1 MKKTI
6 STLFTLLLVLVLAS
20 CSDSSKEIEGFKFT
34 GKGIFG
40 EIPLMFAENAQKI
53 KEGTIEDDFS
63 KYQKVMDE
71 HQSFEVE
78 CEVMKG
84 ETITK
89 GIIKFQKECNTYYI
103 NHTGGYARYESRLS
117 EDVRGAFDYGERIHI
132 CGLDKDGVLVTN
144 YGPHNTYT
152 IKCSISS
159 YMLKST
165 KFGERNYKS
174 RIRKLY
180 DWDRNVKIVVTN
192 DEGLTTLREK
202 STEARMNNLTDEEK
216 TIGKGDLAAFELKGS
231 VQSVVVK
238 TEYDKVRYNFDE
250 EGKLISING
259 VQTNEWYQNVERD
272 EQGRLSAYTEGEYD
286 MVSSFKLVY
295 GKNGFLEKRITN
307 DMGECVTTYT
317 YNEAGFLTSDHQV
330 GEYTEMGAD
339 KPEKVD
345 MKTTYK
351 YTGIDDHGNWT
362 RRETVPANDTEGP
375 IYEER
380 SIIYYD

>member
-40 EIPLMFAENAQKI
+40 EIPSMFAENAQMT
-53 KEGTIEDDFS
+53 KEGTIEDDYS
-63 KYQKVMDE
+63 KYQKLLDE
-71 HQSFEVE
+71 RESFEVE

-84 ETITK
+84 KTITK
-89 GIIKFQKECNTYYI
+89 GTINFKKDGNCYI
-103 NHTGGYARYESRLS
+103 NENGSSARYASTLS
-117 EDVRGAFDYGERIHI
+117 EDVKGAFDYGERIHI

-152 IKCSISS
+152 IEGSISS

-180 DWDRNVKIVVTN
+180 DWDRIVKIVVTN

-286 MVSSFKLVY
+286 MVLSNKLIY

-345 MKTTYK
+345 VKNTYK
-351 YTGIDDHGNWT
+351 YKGIDDHGNWT
-362 RRETVPANDTEGP
+362 RRETVPADDTEEP
-375 IYEER
+375 IRVVR

>member
-53 KEGTIEDDFS
+53 KEGTFEDDYS
-63 KYQKVMDE
+63 KYQKLLDE
-71 HQSFEVE
+71 RESFEVE

-84 ETITK
+84 KTITK
-89 GIIKFQKECNTYYI
+89 GTINFKKDGNCYI
-103 NHTGGYARYESRLS
+103 NENGSSARYASTLS
-117 EDVRGAFDYGERIHI
+117 EDVKGAFDNGEKIHV
-132 CGLDKDGVLVTN
+132 CGLDKDGVLITN
-144 YGPHNTYT
+144 YGPYNTYT
-152 IKCSISS
+152 LGGNFSGSG
-159 YMLKST
+159 LKSASH
-165 KFGERNYKS
+165 GERNYKRYIRRLYNMD
-174 RIRKLY
+174 RI
-180 DWDRNVKIVVTN
+180 VKIVVTN
-192 DEGLTTLREK
+192 DEGMTTICEK
-202 STEARMNNLTDEEK
+202 SAEARMKNLTEEEK
-216 TIGKGDLAAFELKGS
+216 TIGKGDLALFELKGN
-231 VQSVVVK
+231 VQSAVVI
-238 TEYDKVRYNFDE
+238 TAYDKVRYNFDE

-272 EQGRLSAYTEGEYD
+272 EQGRISAYTEGEYD
-286 MVSSFKLVY
+286 MVSSFKLAY

-317 YNEAGFLTSDHQV
+317 YNEAGFLTSDHLL

-345 MKTTYK
+345 VKTTYK

-362 RRETVPANDTEGP
+362 RRETVPADDTEGP
-375 IYEER
+375 VYEAR
-380 SIIYYD
+380 SIMYYD

>member
-40 EIPLMFAENAQKI
+40 EIPSMFAENAQMT
-53 KEGTIEDDFS
+53 KEGTIEDDYS
-63 KYQKVMDE
+63 KYQKLLDE
-71 HQSFEVE
+71 RESFEVE

-84 ETITK
+84 KTITK
-89 GIIKFQKECNTYYI
+89 GTINFKKDGNCYI
-103 NHTGGYARYESRLS
+103 NENGSSARYASTLS
-117 EDVRGAFDYGERIHI
+117 EDVKGAFDNGEKIHV
-132 CGLDKDGVLVTN
+132 CGLDKDGVLITN
-144 YGPHNTYT
+144 YGPYNTYT
-152 IKCSISS
+152 LGGNFSGSG
-159 YMLKST
+159 LKSASH
-165 KFGERNYKS
+165 GERNYKRYIRRLYNMD
-174 RIRKLY
+174 RI
-180 DWDRNVKIVVTN
+180 VKIVVTN
-192 DEGLTTLREK
+192 DEGMTTICEK
-202 STEARMNNLTDEEK
+202 SAEARMKNLTEEEK
-216 TIGKGDLAAFELKGS
+216 TIGKGDLALFELKGN
-231 VQSVVVK
+231 VQSAVVI
-238 TEYDKVRYNFDE
+238 TAYDKVRYNFDE

-286 MVSSFKLVY
+286 MVLSNKLIY

-345 MKTTYK
+345 VKNTYK
-351 YTGIDDHGNWT
+351 YKGIDDHGNWT
-362 RRETVPANDTEGP
+362 RRETVPADDTEEP
-375 IYEER
+375 IRVVR

>member
-40 EIPLMFAENAQKI
+40 EIPLMFAENAQMT
-53 KEGTIEDDFS
+53 KEGTIEDDYS
-63 KYQKVMDE
+63 KYQKLLDE
-71 HQSFEVE
+71 RESFEVE

-84 ETITK
+84 KTITK
-89 GIIKFQKECNTYYI
+89 GTINFKKDGNCYI
-103 NHTGGYARYESRLS
+103 NENGSSARYASTLS
-117 EDVRGAFDYGERIHI
+117 EDVKGAFDNGEKIHV
-132 CGLDKDGVLVTN
+132 CGLDKDGVLITN
-144 YGPHNTYT
+144 YGPYNIYT
-152 IKCSISS
+152 LGGNFSGSG
-159 YMLKST
+159 LKSASH
-165 KFGERNYKS
+165 GERNYKRYIRRLYNMD
-174 RIRKLY
+174 RI
-180 DWDRNVKIVVTN
+180 VKIVVTN
-192 DEGLTTLREK
+192 DEGMTTICEK
-202 STEARMNNLTDEEK
+202 SAEARMKNLTEEEK
-216 TIGKGDLAAFELKGS
+216 TIGKGDLALFELKGN
-231 VQSVVVK
+231 VQSAVVI
-238 TEYDKVRYNFDE
+238 TAYDKVRYNFDE

-272 EQGRLSAYTEGEYD
+272 EQGRISAYTEGEYD

-317 YNEAGFLTSDHQV
+317 YNEAGFLTSDHLL

-345 MKTTYK
+345 VKTTYK

-362 RRETVPANDTEGP
+362 RRETVPADDTEGP
-375 IYEER
+375 VYEAR
-380 SIIYYD
+380 SIMYYD

>member
-53 KEGTIEDDFS
+53 KEGTIEDDYS
-63 KYQKVMDE
+63 KYQKLLDE
-71 HQSFEVE
+71 RESFEVE

-84 ETITK
+84 KTITK
-89 GIIKFQKECNTYYI
+89 GTINFKKDGNSYI
-103 NHTGGYARYESRLS
+103 NENGSSARYASTLS
-117 EDVRGAFDYGERIHI
+117 EDVKGAFDNGEKIHV
-132 CGLDKDGVLVTN
+132 CGLDKDGVLITN
-144 YGPHNTYT
+144 YGPYNTYT
-152 IKCSISS
+152 LGGNFSGSG
-159 YMLKST
+159 LKSASH
-165 KFGERNYKS
+165 GERNYKRYIRRLYNMD
-174 RIRKLY
+174 RI
-180 DWDRNVKIVVTN
+180 VKIVVTN
-192 DEGLTTLREK
+192 DEGMTTICEK
-202 STEARMNNLTDEEK
+202 SAEARMKNLTEEEK
-216 TIGKGDLAAFELKGS
+216 TIGKGDLALFELKGN
-231 VQSVVVK
+231 VQSAVVI
-238 TEYDKVRYNFDE
+238 TAYDKVRYNFDE

-272 EQGRLSAYTEGEYD
+272 EQGRISAYTEGEYD

-317 YNEAGFLTSDHQV
+317 YNEAGFLTSDHLL

-345 MKTTYK
+345 VKTTYK

-362 RRETVPANDTEGP
+362 RRETVPADDTEGP
-375 IYEER
+375 VYEAR
-380 SIIYYD
+380 SIMYYD

>member
-40 EIPLMFAENAQKI
+40 EIPSMFAENAQMT
-53 KEGTIEDDFS
+53 KEGTIEDDYS
-63 KYQKVMDE
+63 KYQKLLDE
-71 HQSFEVE
+71 RESFEVE

-84 ETITK
+84 KTITK
-89 GIIKFQKECNTYYI
+89 GTINFKKDGNCYI
-103 NHTGGYARYESRLS
+103 NENGSSARYASALS
-117 EDVRGAFDYGERIHI
+117 EDVKGAFDNGEKIHV
-132 CGLDKDGVLVTN
+132 CGLDKDGVLITN
-144 YGPHNTYT
+144 YGPYNTYT
-152 IKCSISS
+152 LGGNFSGSG
-159 YMLKST
+159 LKSASH
-165 KFGERNYKS
+165 GERNYKRYIRRLYNMD
-174 RIRKLY
+174 RI
-180 DWDRNVKIVVTN
+180 VKIVVTN
-192 DEGLTTLREK
+192 DEGMTTICEK
-202 STEARMNNLTDEEK
+202 SAEARMKNLTEEEK
-216 TIGKGDLAAFELKGS
+216 TIGKGDLALFELKGN
-231 VQSVVVK
+231 VQSAVVI
-238 TEYDKVRYNFDE
+238 TAYDKVRYNFDE

-272 EQGRLSAYTEGEYD
+272 EQGRISAYTEGEYD

-317 YNEAGFLTSDHQV
+317 YNEAGFLTSDHLL

-345 MKTTYK
+345 VKTTYK

-362 RRETVPANDTEGP
+362 RRETVPADDTEGP
-375 IYEER
+375 VYEAR
-380 SIIYYD
+380 SIMYYD

>member
-53 KEGTIEDDFS
+53 KEGTFEDDYS

-132 CGLDKDGVLVTN
+132 CGLDKDGVLVL
-144 YGPHNTYT
+144 P
-152 IKCSISS
+152 
-159 YMLKST
+159 
-165 KFGERNYKS
+165 
-174 RIRKLY
+174 
-180 DWDRNVKIVVTN
+180 
-192 DEGLTTLREK
+192 
-202 STEARMNNLTDEEK
+202 
-216 TIGKGDLAAFELKGS
+216 
-231 VQSVVVK
+231 
-238 TEYDKVRYNFDE
+238 
-250 EGKLISING
+250 
-259 VQTNEWYQNVERD
+259 
-272 EQGRLSAYTEGEYD
+272 
-286 MVSSFKLVY
+286 
-295 GKNGFLEKRITN
+295 
-307 DMGECVTTYT
+307 
-317 YNEAGFLTSDHQV
+317 
-330 GEYTEMGAD
+330 
-339 KPEKVD
+339 
-345 MKTTYK
+345 
-351 YTGIDDHGNWT
+351 
-362 RRETVPANDTEGP
+362 
-375 IYEER
+375 
-380 SIIYYD
+380 

>member
-53 KEGTIEDDFS
+53 KEGTFEDDYS

-84 ETITK
+84 KTITK
-89 GIIKFQKECNTYYI
+89 GTINFKKDGNCYI
-103 NHTGGYARYESRLS
+103 NENGSSARYASTLS
-117 EDVRGAFDYGERIHI
+117 EDVKGAFDNGEKIHV
-132 CGLDKDGVLVTN
+132 CGLDKDGVLITN
-144 YGPHNTYT
+144 YGPYNTYT
-152 IKCSISS
+152 LGGNFSGSG
-159 YMLKST
+159 LKSASH
-165 KFGERNYKS
+165 GERNYKRYIRRLYNID
-174 RIRKLY
+174 RI
-180 DWDRNVKIVVTN
+180 VKIVVTN
-192 DEGLTTLREK
+192 DEGMTTICEK
-202 STEARMNNLTDEEK
+202 SAEARMKNLTEEEK
-216 TIGKGDLAAFELKGS
+216 TIGKGDLALFELKGN
-231 VQSVVVK
+231 VQSAVVI
-238 TEYDKVRYNFDE
+238 TAYDKVRYNFDE

-295 GKNGFLEKRITN
+295 GKNGFLEKRIAN

-317 YNEAGFLTSDHQV
+317 YNEAGFLTSDHLL

-345 MKTTYK
+345 VKTTYK

-362 RRETVPANDTEGP
+362 RRETVPADDTEGP
-375 IYEER
+375 VYEAR
-380 SIIYYD
+380 SIMYYD

>member
-40 EIPLMFAENAQKI
+40 EIPSMFAENAQMT
-53 KEGTIEDDFS
+53 KEGTLEDDYS
-63 KYQKVMDE
+63 KYQKLLDE
-71 HQSFEVE
+71 RESFEVE

-84 ETITK
+84 KTITK
-89 GIIKFQKECNTYYI
+89 GTINFKKDGNCYI
-103 NHTGGYARYESRLS
+103 NENGSSARYASTLS
-117 EDVRGAFDYGERIHI
+117 EDVKGAFDNGEKIHV
-132 CGLDKDGVLVTN
+132 CGLDKDGVLITN
-144 YGPHNTYT
+144 YGPYNTYT
-152 IKCSISS
+152 LGGNFSGSG
-159 YMLKST
+159 LKSASH
-165 KFGERNYKS
+165 GERNYKRYIRRLYNMD
-174 RIRKLY
+174 RI
-180 DWDRNVKIVVTN
+180 VKIVVTN
-192 DEGLTTLREK
+192 DEGMTTICEK
-202 STEARMNNLTDEEK
+202 SAEARMKNLTEEEK
-216 TIGKGDLAAFELKGS
+216 TIGKGDLALFELKGN
-231 VQSVVVK
+231 VQSAVVI
-238 TEYDKVRYNFDE
+238 TAYDKVRYNFDE

-272 EQGRLSAYTEGEYD
+272 EQGRISAYTEGEYD

-317 YNEAGFLTSDHQV
+317 YNEAGFLTSDHLL

-345 MKTTYK
+345 VKTTYK

-362 RRETVPANDTEGP
+362 RRETVPADDTEGP
-375 IYEER
+375 VYEAR
-380 SIIYYD
+380 SIMYYD

>member
-40 EIPLMFAENAQKI
+40 EIPLMFAENAQMT
-53 KEGTIEDDFS
+53 KEGTIEDDYS
-63 KYQKVMDE
+63 KYQKLLDE
-71 HQSFEVE
+71 RESFEVE

-84 ETITK
+84 KTITK
-89 GIIKFQKECNTYYI
+89 GTINFKKDGNCYI
-103 NHTGGYARYESRLS
+103 NENGSSARYASTLS
-117 EDVRGAFDYGERIHI
+117 EDVKGAFDNGEKIHV
-132 CGLDKDGVLVTN
+132 CGLDKDGVLITN
-144 YGPHNTYT
+144 YGPYNTYT
-152 IKCSISS
+152 LGGNFSGSG
-159 YMLKST
+159 LKSASH
-165 KFGERNYKS
+165 GERNYKRYIRRLYNID
-174 RIRKLY
+174 RI
-180 DWDRNVKIVVTN
+180 VKIVVTN
-192 DEGLTTLREK
+192 DEGMTTICEK
-202 STEARMNNLTDEEK
+202 SAEARMKNLTEEEK
-216 TIGKGDLAAFELKGS
+216 TIGKGDLALFELKGN
-231 VQSVVVK
+231 VQSAVVI
-238 TEYDKVRYNFDE
+238 TAYDKVRYNFDE

-272 EQGRLSAYTEGEYD
+272 EQGRISAYTEGEYD

-317 YNEAGFLTSDHQV
+317 YNEAGFLTSDHLL

-345 MKTTYK
+345 VKTTYK
-351 YTGIDDHGNWT
+351 YTGIDDHANWT
-362 RRETVPANDTEGP
+362 RRETVPADDTEGP
-375 IYEER
+375 VYEAR
-380 SIIYYD
+380 SIMYYD

>member
-1 MKKTI
+1 MKKNI

-53 KEGTIEDDFS
+53 KEGTFEDDYS
-63 KYQKVMDE
+63 KYQKLLDE
-71 HQSFEVE
+71 RESFEVE

-84 ETITK
+84 KTITK
-89 GIIKFQKECNTYYI
+89 GTINFKKDGNCYI
-103 NHTGGYARYESRLS
+103 NENGSSARYASTLS
-117 EDVRGAFDYGERIHI
+117 EDVKGAFDNGEKIHV
-132 CGLDKDGVLVTN
+132 CGLDKDGVLITN
-144 YGPHNTYT
+144 YGPYNTYT
-152 IKCSISS
+152 LGGNFSGSG
-159 YMLKST
+159 LKSASH
-165 KFGERNYKS
+165 GERNYKRYIRRLYNMD
-174 RIRKLY
+174 RI
-180 DWDRNVKIVVTN
+180 VKIVVTN
-192 DEGLTTLREK
+192 DEGMTTICEK
-202 STEARMNNLTDEEK
+202 SAEARMKNLTEEEK
-216 TIGKGDLAAFELKGS
+216 TIGKGDLALFELKGN
-231 VQSVVVK
+231 VQSAVVI
-238 TEYDKVRYNFDE
+238 TAYDKVRYNFDE

-259 VQTNEWYQNVERD
+259 VQTNEWYQDVERD

-317 YNEAGFLTSDHQV
+317 YNEAGFLTSDHLL

-345 MKTTYK
+345 VKTTYK

-362 RRETVPANDTEGP
+362 RRETVPADDTEGP
-375 IYEER
+375 VYEAR
-380 SIIYYD
+380 NITYYD

>member
-20 CSDSSKEIEGFKFT
+20 CSDSSNKEIEGYKFT

-53 KEGTIEDDFS
+53 KEGTIEDDYS
-63 KYQKVMDE
+63 KYQKLLDE
-71 HQSFEVE
+71 RESFEVE

-84 ETITK
+84 KTITK
-89 GIIKFQKECNTYYI
+89 GTINFKKDGNSYI
-103 NHTGGYARYESRLS
+103 NENGSSARYASTLS
-117 EDVRGAFDYGERIHI
+117 EDVKGAFDNGEKIHV
-132 CGLDKDGVLVTN
+132 CGLDKDGVLITN
-144 YGPHNTYT
+144 YGPYNTYT
-152 IKCSISS
+152 LGGNFSGSG
-159 YMLKST
+159 LKSASH
-165 KFGERNYKS
+165 GERNYKRYIRRLYNMD
-174 RIRKLY
+174 RI
-180 DWDRNVKIVVTN
+180 VKIVVTN
-192 DEGLTTLREK
+192 DEGMTTICEK
-202 STEARMNNLTDEEK
+202 SAEARMKNLTEEEK
-216 TIGKGDLAAFELKGS
+216 TIGKGDLALFELKGN
-231 VQSVVVK
+231 VQSAVVI
-238 TEYDKVRYNFDE
+238 TAYDKVRYNFDE

-272 EQGRLSAYTEGEYD
+272 DQGRLSAYTEGEYD

-317 YNEAGFLTSDHQV
+317 YNEAGFLTSDHLL

-345 MKTTYK
+345 VKTTYK

-362 RRETVPANDTEGP
+362 RRETVPADDTEGP
-375 IYEER
+375 VYEAR
-380 SIIYYD
+380 SIMYYD

>member
-40 EIPLMFAENAQKI
+40 EIPLMFAENAQMT
-53 KEGTIEDDFS
+53 KEGTTEDDYS
-63 KYQKVMDE
+63 KYQKLLDE
-71 HQSFEVE
+71 RESFEVE

-84 ETITK
+84 KTITK
-89 GIIKFQKECNTYYI
+89 GTINFKKDGNCYI
-103 NHTGGYARYESRLS
+103 NENGSSARYASTLS
-117 EDVRGAFDYGERIHI
+117 EDVKGAFDNGEKIHV

-144 YGPHNTYT
+144 YGPYNTYT
-152 IKCSISS
+152 LGGNFSGSG
-159 YMLKST
+159 LKSASH
-165 KFGERNYKS
+165 GERNYKRYIRRLYNMD
-174 RIRKLY
+174 RI
-180 DWDRNVKIVVTN
+180 VKIVVTN
-192 DEGLTTLREK
+192 DEGMTTICEK
-202 STEARMNNLTDEEK
+202 SAEARMKNLTEEEK
-216 TIGKGDLAAFELKGS
+216 TIGKGDLALFELKGN
-231 VQSVVVK
+231 VQSAVVI
-238 TEYDKVRYNFDE
+238 TAYDKVRYNFDE

-272 EQGRLSAYTEGEYD
+272 EQGRISAYTEGEYD

-317 YNEAGFLTSDHQV
+317 YNEAGFLTSDHLL

-345 MKTTYK
+345 VKTTYK

-362 RRETVPANDTEGP
+362 RRETVPADDTEGP
-375 IYEER
+375 VYEAR
-380 SIIYYD
+380 SIMYYD

>member
-40 EIPLMFAENAQKI
+40 EIPSMFAENAQMT
-53 KEGTIEDDFS
+53 KEGTIEDDYS
-63 KYQKVMDE
+63 KYQKLLDE
-71 HQSFEVE
+71 RESFEVE

-84 ETITK
+84 KTITK
-89 GIIKFQKECNTYYI
+89 GTINFKKDGNCYI
-103 NHTGGYARYESRLS
+103 NENGSSARYASTLS
-117 EDVRGAFDYGERIHI
+117 EDVKGAFDNGEKIHV
-132 CGLDKDGVLVTN
+132 CGLDKDGVLITN
-144 YGPHNTYT
+144 YGPYNTYT
-152 IKCSISS
+152 LGGNFSGSG
-159 YMLKST
+159 LKSASH
-165 KFGERNYKS
+165 GERNYKRYIRRLYNMD
-174 RIRKLY
+174 RI
-180 DWDRNVKIVVTN
+180 VKIVVTN
-192 DEGLTTLREK
+192 DEGMTTICEK
-202 STEARMNNLTDEEK
+202 SAEARMKNLTEEEK
-216 TIGKGDLAAFELKGS
+216 TIGKGDLALFELKGN
-231 VQSVVVK
+231 VQSAVVI
-238 TEYDKVRYNFDE
+238 TAYDKVRYNFDE

-272 EQGRLSAYTEGEYD
+272 EQGRISAYTEGEYD

-317 YNEAGFLTSDHQV
+317 YNEEGFLTSDHLL

-345 MKTTYK
+345 VKTTYK

-362 RRETVPANDTEGP
+362 RRETVPADDTEGP
-375 IYEER
+375 VYEAR

>member
-53 KEGTIEDDFS
+53 KEGTIEDDYS
-63 KYQKVMDE
+63 KYQKLLDE
-71 HQSFEVE
+71 RESFEVE

-84 ETITK
+84 KTITK
-89 GIIKFQKECNTYYI
+89 GTINFKKDGNCYI
-103 NHTGGYARYESRLS
+103 NENGSSARYASTLS
-117 EDVRGAFDYGERIHI
+117 EDVKGAFDNGEKIHV
-132 CGLDKDGVLVTN
+132 CGLDKDGVLITN
-144 YGPHNTYT
+144 YGPYNTYT
-152 IKCSISS
+152 LGGNFSGSG
-159 YMLKST
+159 LKSASH
-165 KFGERNYKS
+165 GERNYKRYIRRLYNMD
-174 RIRKLY
+174 RI
-180 DWDRNVKIVVTN
+180 VKIVVTN
-192 DEGLTTLREK
+192 DEGMTTICEK
-202 STEARMNNLTDEEK
+202 SAEARMKNLTEEEK
-216 TIGKGDLAAFELKGS
+216 TIGKGDLALFELKGN
-231 VQSVVVK
+231 VQSAVVI
-238 TEYDKVRYNFDE
+238 TAYDKVRYNFDE

-272 EQGRLSAYTEGEYD
+272 EQGRISAYTEGEYD

-317 YNEAGFLTSDHQV
+317 YNEAGFLTSDHLL

-345 MKTTYK
+345 VKTTYK

-362 RRETVPANDTEGP
+362 RRETVPADDTEGP
-375 IYEER
+375 VYEAR
-380 SIIYYD
+380 SIMYYD

>member
-40 EIPLMFAENAQKI
+40 EIPSMFAENAQMT
-53 KEGTIEDDFS
+53 KEGTIEDDYS
-63 KYQKVMDE
+63 KYQKLLDE
-71 HQSFEVE
+71 RESFEVE

-84 ETITK
+84 KTITK
-89 GIIKFQKECNTYYI
+89 GTINFKKDGNCYI
-103 NHTGGYARYESRLS
+103 NENGSSARYASTLS
-117 EDVRGAFDYGERIHI
+117 EDVKGAFDNGEKIHV

-144 YGPHNTYT
+144 YGPYNTYT
-152 IKCSISS
+152 LGGNFSGSG
-159 YMLKST
+159 LKSASH
-165 KFGERNYKS
+165 GERNYKRYIRRLYNMD
-174 RIRKLY
+174 RI
-180 DWDRNVKIVVTN
+180 VKIVVTN
-192 DEGLTTLREK
+192 DEGMTTICEK
-202 STEARMNNLTDEEK
+202 SAEARMKNLTEEEK
-216 TIGKGDLAAFELKGS
+216 TIGKGDLALFELKGN
-231 VQSVVVK
+231 VQSAVVI
-238 TEYDKVRYNFDE
+238 TAYDKVRYNFDE

-295 GKNGFLEKRITN
+295 GKNGFLEKRINN

-317 YNEAGFLTSDHQV
+317 YNEAGFLTSDHLL

-345 MKTTYK
+345 VKTTYK

-362 RRETVPANDTEGP
+362 RRETVPADDTEGP
-375 IYEER
+375 VYEAR
-380 SIIYYD
+380 SIMYYD

>member
-40 EIPLMFAENAQKI
+40 EIPSMFAENAQMT
-53 KEGTIEDDFS
+53 KEGTIEDDYS
-63 KYQKVMDE
+63 KYQKLLDE
-71 HQSFEVE
+71 RESFEVE

-84 ETITK
+84 KTITK
-89 GIIKFQKECNTYYI
+89 GTINFKKDGNCYI
-103 NHTGGYARYESRLS
+103 NENGSSARYASTLS
-117 EDVRGAFDYGERIHI
+117 EDVKGAFDNGEKIHV
-132 CGLDKDGVLVTN
+132 CGLDKDGVLITN
-144 YGPHNTYT
+144 YGPYNTYT
-152 IKCSISS
+152 LGGNFSGSG
-159 YMLKST
+159 LKSASHG
-165 KFGERNYKS
+165 KRNYKRYIRRLYNMD
-174 RIRKLY
+174 RI
-180 DWDRNVKIVVTN
+180 VKIVVTN
-192 DEGLTTLREK
+192 DEGMTTICEK
-202 STEARMNNLTDEEK
+202 SAEARMKNLTEEEK
-216 TIGKGDLAAFELKGS
+216 TIGKGDLALFELKGN
-231 VQSVVVK
+231 VQSAVVI
-238 TEYDKVRYNFDE
+238 TAYDKVRYNFDE

-272 EQGRLSAYTEGEYD
+272 EQGRISAYTEGEYD
-286 MVSSFKLVY
+286 MVLSNKLIY

-345 MKTTYK
+345 VKNTYK
-351 YTGIDDHGNWT
+351 YKGIDDHGNWT
-362 RRETVPANDTEGP
+362 RRETVPADDTEEP
-375 IYEER
+375 IRVVR

>member
-40 EIPLMFAENAQKI
+40 EIPLMFAENAQMT
-53 KEGTIEDDFS
+53 KEGTIEDDYS
-63 KYQKVMDE
+63 KYQKLLDE
-71 HQSFEVE
+71 RESFEVE

-84 ETITK
+84 KTITK
-89 GIIKFQKECNTYYI
+89 GTINFKKVGNCYI
-103 NHTGGYARYESRLS
+103 NENGSSARYASTLS
-117 EDVRGAFDYGERIHI
+117 EDVKGAFDNGEKIHV
-132 CGLDKDGVLVTN
+132 CGLDKDGVLITN
-144 YGPHNTYT
+144 YGPYNTYT
-152 IKCSISS
+152 LGGNFSGSG
-159 YMLKST
+159 LKSASH
-165 KFGERNYKS
+165 GERNYKRYIRRLYNMD
-174 RIRKLY
+174 RI
-180 DWDRNVKIVVTN
+180 VKIVVTN
-192 DEGLTTLREK
+192 DEGMTTICEK
-202 STEARMNNLTDEEK
+202 SAEARMKNLTEEEK
-216 TIGKGDLAAFELKGS
+216 TIGKGDLALFELKGN
-231 VQSVVVK
+231 VQSAVVI
-238 TEYDKVRYNFDE
+238 TAYDKVRYNFDE

-272 EQGRLSAYTEGEYD
+272 EQGRISAYTEGEYD

-317 YNEAGFLTSDHQV
+317 YNEAGFLTSDHLL

-345 MKTTYK
+345 VKTTYK

-362 RRETVPANDTEGP
+362 RRETVPADDTEGP
-375 IYEER
+375 VYEAR
-380 SIIYYD
+380 SIMYYD

>member
-40 EIPLMFAENAQKI
+40 EIPSMFAENAQKI
-53 KEGTIEDDFS
+53 KEGTIEDDYS

-89 GIIKFQKECNTYYI
+89 GTINFKKDGNCYI
-103 NHTGGYARYESRLS
+103 NENGSSARYASTLS
-117 EDVRGAFDYGERIHI
+117 EDVKGAFDNGEKIHV
-132 CGLDKDGVLVTN
+132 CGLDKDGVLITN
-144 YGPHNTYT
+144 YGPYNTYT
-152 IKCSISS
+152 LGGNFSGSG
-159 YMLKST
+159 LKSASH
-165 KFGERNYKS
+165 GERNYKRYIRRLYNMD
-174 RIRKLY
+174 RI
-180 DWDRNVKIVVTN
+180 VKIVVTN
-192 DEGLTTLREK
+192 DEGMTTICEK
-202 STEARMNNLTDEEK
+202 SAEARMKNLTEEEK
-216 TIGKGDLAAFELKGS
+216 TIGKGDLALFELKGN
-231 VQSVVVK
+231 VQSAVVI
-238 TEYDKVRYNFDE
+238 TAYDKVRYNFDE

-259 VQTNEWYQNVERD
+259 VKTNEWYQNVERD
-272 EQGRLSAYTEGEYD
+272 EQGRISAYTEGEYD

-317 YNEAGFLTSDHQV
+317 YNEAGFLTSDHLL

-345 MKTTYK
+345 VKTTYK

-362 RRETVPANDTEGP
+362 RRETVPADDTEGP
-375 IYEER
+375 VYEAR
-380 SIIYYD
+380 SIMYYD

>member
-20 CSDSSKEIEGFKFT
+20 CSDSFKEIEGFKFT

-53 KEGTIEDDFS
+53 KEGTFEDDYS

-89 GIIKFQKECNTYYI
+89 GIINFKKDGNCYI
-103 NHTGGYARYESRLS
+103 NENGSSARYASTLS
-117 EDVRGAFDYGERIHI
+117 EDVKGAFDNGEKIHV
-132 CGLDKDGVLVTN
+132 CGLDKDGVLITN
-144 YGPHNTYT
+144 YGPYNTYT
-152 IKCSISS
+152 LGGNFSGSG
-159 YMLKST
+159 LKSASH
-165 KFGERNYKS
+165 GERNYKRYIRRLYNMD
-174 RIRKLY
+174 RI
-180 DWDRNVKIVVTN
+180 VKIVVTN
-192 DEGLTTLREK
+192 DEGMTTICEK
-202 STEARMNNLTDEEK
+202 SAEARMKNLTEEEK
-216 TIGKGDLAAFELKGS
+216 TIGKGDLALFELKGN
-231 VQSVVVK
+231 VQSAVVI
-238 TEYDKVRYNFDE
+238 TAYDKVRYNFDE

-272 EQGRLSAYTEGEYD
+272 EQGRISAYTEGEYD

-317 YNEAGFLTSDHQV
+317 YNEAGFLTSDHLL

-345 MKTTYK
+345 VKTTYK

-362 RRETVPANDTEGP
+362 RRETVPADDTEGP
-375 IYEER
+375 VYEAR
-380 SIIYYD
+380 SIMYYD

>member
-40 EIPLMFAENAQKI
+40 EIPSMFAENAQMT
-53 KEGTIEDDFS
+53 KEGTIEDDYS
-63 KYQKVMDE
+63 KYQKLLDE
-71 HQSFEVE
+71 RESFEVE

-84 ETITK
+84 KTITK
-89 GIIKFQKECNTYYI
+89 GTINFKKDGNCYI
-103 NHTGGYARYESRLS
+103 NENGSSARYASTLS
-117 EDVRGAFDYGERIHI
+117 EDVKGAFDNGEKIHV
-132 CGLDKDGVLVTN
+132 CGLDKDGVLITN
-144 YGPHNTYT
+144 YGPYNTYT
-152 IKCSISS
+152 LGGNFSGSG
-159 YMLKST
+159 LKSASH
-165 KFGERNYKS
+165 GERNYKRYIRRLYNMD
-174 RIRKLY
+174 RI
-180 DWDRNVKIVVTN
+180 VKIVVTN
-192 DEGLTTLREK
+192 DEGMTTICEK
-202 STEARMNNLTDEEK
+202 SAEARMKNLTEEEK
-216 TIGKGDLAAFELKGS
+216 TIGKGDLALFELKGN
-231 VQSVVVK
+231 VQSAVVI
-238 TEYDKVRYNFDE
+238 TAYDKVRYNFDE

-272 EQGRLSAYTEGEYD
+272 EQGRISAYTEGEYD

-295 GKNGFLEKRITN
+295 GKNGFLEKRINN

-317 YNEAGFLTSDHQV
+317 YNEAGLLTSDHLL

-345 MKTTYK
+345 VKTTYK

-362 RRETVPANDTEGP
+362 RRETVPADDTEGP
-375 IYEER
+375 VYEAR

>member
-53 KEGTIEDDFS
+53 KEGTIEDDYS
-63 KYQKVMDE
+63 KYQKLLDE
-71 HQSFEVE
+71 HESFEVE

-84 ETITK
+84 KTITK
-89 GIIKFQKECNTYYI
+89 GTINFKKDGNCYI
-103 NHTGGYARYESRLS
+103 NENGSSARYASTLS
-117 EDVRGAFDYGERIHI
+117 EDVKGAFDNGERIHI

-152 IKCSISS
+152 IEGSISS

-180 DWDRNVKIVVTN
+180 DWDRIVKIVVTN

-202 STEARMNNLTDEEK
+202 STEARMKNLTDEEK

-286 MVSSFKLVY
+286 MVLSNKLIY

-345 MKTTYK
+345 VKNTYK
-351 YTGIDDHGNWT
+351 YKGIDDHGNWT
-362 RRETVPANDTEGP
+362 RRETVPADDTEEP
-375 IYEER
+375 IRVVR

>member
-40 EIPLMFAENAQKI
+40 EIPSMFAENAQMT
-53 KEGTIEDDFS
+53 KEGTIEDDYS
-63 KYQKVMDE
+63 KYQKLLDE
-71 HQSFEVE
+71 RESFEVE

-84 ETITK
+84 KTITK
-89 GIIKFQKECNTYYI
+89 GTINFKKDGNSYI
-103 NHTGGYARYESRLS
+103 NENGSSARYASTLS
-117 EDVRGAFDYGERIHI
+117 EDVKGAFDNGEKIHV
-132 CGLDKDGVLVTN
+132 CGLDKDGVLITN
-144 YGPHNTYT
+144 YGPYNTYT
-152 IKCSISS
+152 LGGNFSGSG
-159 YMLKST
+159 LKSASH
-165 KFGERNYKS
+165 GERNYKRYIRRLYNMD
-174 RIRKLY
+174 RI
-180 DWDRNVKIVVTN
+180 VKIVVTN
-192 DEGLTTLREK
+192 DEGMTTICEK
-202 STEARMNNLTDEEK
+202 SAEARMKNLTEEEK
-216 TIGKGDLAAFELKGS
+216 TIGKGDLALFELKGN
-231 VQSVVVK
+231 VQSAVVI
-238 TEYDKVRYNFDE
+238 TAYDKVRYNFDE

-272 EQGRLSAYTEGEYD
+272 EQGRISAYTEGEYD

-317 YNEAGFLTSDHQV
+317 YNEAGFLTSDHLL

-345 MKTTYK
+345 VKTTYK

-362 RRETVPANDTEGP
+362 RRETVPADDTEGP
-375 IYEER
+375 VYEAR
-380 SIIYYD
+380 SIMYYD

>member
-1 MKKTI
+1 M
-6 STLFTLLLVLVLAS
+6 FTLLLVLVLAS

-40 EIPLMFAENAQKI
+40 EIPSMFAENAQMT
-53 KEGTIEDDFS
+53 KEGTIEDDYS
-63 KYQKVMDE
+63 KYQKLLDE
-71 HQSFEVE
+71 RESFEVE

-84 ETITK
+84 KTITK
-89 GIIKFQKECNTYYI
+89 GTINFKKDGNCYI
-103 NHTGGYARYESRLS
+103 NENGSSARYASTLS
-117 EDVRGAFDYGERIHI
+117 EDVKGAFDNGERIHI

-152 IKCSISS
+152 LGGNFSGSG
-159 YMLKST
+159 LKSASH
-165 KFGERNYKS
+165 GERNYKRYIRRLYNMD
-174 RIRKLY
+174 RI
-180 DWDRNVKIVVTN
+180 VKIVVTN
-192 DEGLTTLREK
+192 DEGMTTICEK
-202 STEARMNNLTDEEK
+202 SAEARMKNLTEEEK
-216 TIGKGDLAAFELKGS
+216 TIGKGDLALFELKGN
-231 VQSVVVK
+231 VQSAVVI
-238 TEYDKVRYNFDE
+238 TAYDKVRYNFDE

-272 EQGRLSAYTEGEYD
+272 EQGRISAYTEGEYD

-317 YNEAGFLTSDHQV
+317 YNEAGFLTSDHLL

-345 MKTTYK
+345 VKTTYK

-362 RRETVPANDTEGP
+362 RRETVPADDTEGP
-375 IYEER
+375 VYEAR
-380 SIIYYD
+380 SIMYYD

>member
-40 EIPLMFAENAQKI
+40 EIPSMFAENAQMT
-53 KEGTIEDDFS
+53 KEGTIEDDYS
-63 KYQKVMDE
+63 KYQKLLDE
-71 HQSFEVE
+71 RESFEVE

-84 ETITK
+84 KTITK
-89 GIIKFQKECNTYYI
+89 GTINFKKDGNCYI
-103 NHTGGYARYESRLS
+103 NENGSSARYASTLS
-117 EDVRGAFDYGERIHI
+117 EDVKGAFDNGEKIHV
-132 CGLDKDGVLVTN
+132 CGLDKDGVLITN
-144 YGPHNTYT
+144 YEPYNTYT
-152 IKCSISS
+152 LGGNFSGSG
-159 YMLKST
+159 LKSASH
-165 KFGERNYKS
+165 GERNYKRYIRRLYNMD
-174 RIRKLY
+174 RI
-180 DWDRNVKIVVTN
+180 VKIVVTN
-192 DEGLTTLREK
+192 DEGMTTICEK
-202 STEARMNNLTDEEK
+202 SAEARMKNLTEEEK
-216 TIGKGDLAAFELKGS
+216 TIGKGDLALFELKGN
-231 VQSVVVK
+231 VQSAVVI
-238 TEYDKVRYNFDE
+238 TAYDKVRYNFDE

-272 EQGRLSAYTEGEYD
+272 EQGRISAYTEGEYD

-317 YNEAGFLTSDHQV
+317 YNEAGFLTSDHLL

-345 MKTTYK
+345 VKTTYK

-362 RRETVPANDTEGP
+362 RRETVPADDTEGP
-375 IYEER
+375 VYEAR
-380 SIIYYD
+380 SIMYYD

>member
-1 MKKTI
+1 MKKNI

-53 KEGTIEDDFS
+53 KEGTIEDDYS

-89 GIIKFQKECNTYYI
+89 GTINFKKDGNCYI
-103 NHTGGYARYESRLS
+103 NENGSSARYASTLS
-117 EDVRGAFDYGERIHI
+117 EDVKGAFDNGEKIHV
-132 CGLDKDGVLVTN
+132 CGLDKDGVLITN
-144 YGPHNTYT
+144 YGPYNTYT
-152 IKCSISS
+152 LGGNFSGSG
-159 YMLKST
+159 LKSASH
-165 KFGERNYKS
+165 GERNYKRYIRRLYNMD
-174 RIRKLY
+174 RI
-180 DWDRNVKIVVTN
+180 VKIVVTN
-192 DEGLTTLREK
+192 DEGMTTICEK
-202 STEARMNNLTDEEK
+202 SAEARMKNLTEEEK
-216 TIGKGDLAAFELKGS
+216 TIGKGDLALFELKGN
-231 VQSVVVK
+231 VQSAVVI
-238 TEYDKVRYNFDE
+238 TAYDKVRYNFDE

-272 EQGRLSAYTEGEYD
+272 EQGRISAYTEGEYD
-286 MVSSFKLVY
+286 MVSSFKLIY
-295 GKNGFLEKRITN
+295 GKNGFLEKRINN

-317 YNEAGFLTSDHQV
+317 YNEAGLLASDHLL

-345 MKTTYK
+345 VKTTYK

-362 RRETVPANDTEGP
+362 RRETVPADDTEGP
-375 IYEER
+375 VYEAR

>member
-40 EIPLMFAENAQKI
+40 EIPSMFAENAQMM
-53 KEGTIEDDFS
+53 KEGTIEDDYS
-63 KYQKVMDE
+63 KYQKLLDE
-71 HQSFEVE
+71 RESFEVE

-84 ETITK
+84 ENITK
-89 GIIKFQKECNTYYI
+89 GTINFKKDGNSYI
-103 NHTGGYARYESRLS
+103 NENGSSARYASTLS
-117 EDVRGAFDYGERIHI
+117 EDVKGAFDNGEKIHV
-132 CGLDKDGVLVTN
+132 CGLDKDGVLITN
-144 YGPHNTYT
+144 YGPYNTYT
-152 IKCSISS
+152 LGGNFSGSG
-159 YMLKST
+159 LKSASH
-165 KFGERNYKS
+165 GERNYKRYIRRLYNMD
-174 RIRKLY
+174 RI
-180 DWDRNVKIVVTN
+180 VKIVVTN
-192 DEGLTTLREK
+192 DEGMTTICEK
-202 STEARMNNLTDEEK
+202 SAEARMKNLTEEEK
-216 TIGKGDLAAFELKGS
+216 TIGKGDLALFELKGN
-231 VQSVVVK
+231 VQSAVVI
-238 TEYDKVRYNFDE
+238 TAYDKVRYNFDE

-272 EQGRLSAYTEGEYD
+272 DQGRLSAYTEGEYD

-317 YNEAGFLTSDHQV
+317 YNEAGFLTSDHLL

-345 MKTTYK
+345 VKTTYK

-362 RRETVPANDTEGP
+362 RRETVPADDTEGP
-375 IYEER
+375 VYEAR
-380 SIIYYD
+380 SIMYYD

>member
-1 MKKTI
+1 M
-6 STLFTLLLVLVLAS
+6 FTLLLVLVLAS

-53 KEGTIEDDFS
+53 KEGTFEDDYS

-78 CEVMKG
+78 CEVMNGK
-84 ETITK
+84 TITK
-89 GIIKFQKECNTYYI
+89 GTINFKKDGNCYI
-103 NHTGGYARYESRLS
+103 NENGSSARYASTLS
-117 EDVRGAFDYGERIHI
+117 EDVKGAFDNGEKIHV
-132 CGLDKDGVLVTN
+132 CGLDKDGVLITN
-144 YGPHNTYT
+144 YGPYNTYT
-152 IKCSISS
+152 LGGNFSGSG
-159 YMLKST
+159 LKSASH
-165 KFGERNYKS
+165 GERNYRRYIRRLYNMD
-174 RIRKLY
+174 RI
-180 DWDRNVKIVVTN
+180 VKIVVTN
-192 DEGLTTLREK
+192 DEGMTTICEK
-202 STEARMNNLTDEEK
+202 STEARMKNLTEEEK
-216 TIGKGDLAAFELKGS
+216 TIGKGDLALFELKGN
-231 VQSVVVK
+231 VQSAVVI
-238 TEYDKVRYNFDE
+238 TAYDKVRYNFDE

-272 EQGRLSAYTEGEYD
+272 EQGRISAYTEGEYD

-317 YNEAGFLTSDHQV
+317 YNEAGFLTSDHLL

-345 MKTTYK
+345 VKTTYK

-362 RRETVPANDTEGP
+362 RRETVPADDTEGP
-375 IYEER
+375 VYEAR
-380 SIIYYD
+380 SIMYYD

>member
-40 EIPLMFAENAQKI
+40 EIPSMFAENAQMT
-53 KEGTIEDDFS
+53 KEGTIEDDYS
-63 KYQKVMDE
+63 KYKKLLDE
-71 HQSFEVE
+71 RESFEVE

-84 ETITK
+84 KTITK
-89 GIIKFQKECNTYYI
+89 GTINFKKDGNCYI
-103 NHTGGYARYESRLS
+103 NENGSSARYASTLS
-117 EDVRGAFDYGERIHI
+117 EDVKGAFDNGEKIHV
-132 CGLDKDGVLVTN
+132 CGLDKDGVLITN
-144 YGPHNTYT
+144 YGPYNTYT
-152 IKCSISS
+152 LGGNFSGSG
-159 YMLKST
+159 LKSASH
-165 KFGERNYKS
+165 GERNYKRYIRRLYNMD
-174 RIRKLY
+174 RI
-180 DWDRNVKIVVTN
+180 VKIVVTN
-192 DEGLTTLREK
+192 DEGMTTICEK
-202 STEARMNNLTDEEK
+202 SAEARMKNLTEEEK
-216 TIGKGDLAAFELKGS
+216 TIGKGDLALFELKGN
-231 VQSVVVK
+231 VQSAVVI
-238 TEYDKVRYNFDE
+238 TAYDKVRYNFDE

-272 EQGRLSAYTEGEYD
+272 EQGRISAYTEGEYD

-317 YNEAGFLTSDHQV
+317 YNEAGFLTSDHLL

-345 MKTTYK
+345 VKTTYK

-362 RRETVPANDTEGP
+362 RRETVPADDTEGP
-375 IYEER
+375 VYEAR
-380 SIIYYD
+380 SIMYYD

>member
-40 EIPLMFAENAQKI
+40 EIPSMFAENAQMT
-53 KEGTIEDDFS
+53 KEGTIEDDYS
-63 KYQKVMDE
+63 KYQKLLDE
-71 HQSFEVE
+71 RESFEVE

-84 ETITK
+84 KTITK
-89 GIIKFQKECNTYYI
+89 GTINFKKDGNCYI
-103 NHTGGYARYESRLS
+103 NENGSTARYASTLS
-117 EDVRGAFDYGERIHI
+117 EDVKGAFDNGEKIHV
-132 CGLDKDGVLVTN
+132 CGLDKDGVLITN
-144 YGPHNTYT
+144 YGPYNTYT
-152 IKCSISS
+152 LGGNFSGSG
-159 YMLKST
+159 LKSASH
-165 KFGERNYKS
+165 GERNYKRYIRRLYNMD
-174 RIRKLY
+174 RI
-180 DWDRNVKIVVTN
+180 VKIVVTN
-192 DEGLTTLREK
+192 DEGMTTICEK
-202 STEARMNNLTDEEK
+202 SAEARMKNLTEEEK
-216 TIGKGDLAAFELKGS
+216 TIGKGDLALFELKGN
-231 VQSVVVK
+231 VQSAVVI
-238 TEYDKVRYNFDE
+238 TAYDKVRYNFDE

-272 EQGRLSAYTEGEYD
+272 EQGRISAYTEGEND

-317 YNEAGFLTSDHQV
+317 YNEAGFLTSDHLL

-345 MKTTYK
+345 VKTTYK

-362 RRETVPANDTEGP
+362 RRETVPADDTEGP
-375 IYEER
+375 VYEAR
-380 SIIYYD
+380 SIMYYD

>member
-53 KEGTIEDDFS
+53 KEGTFEDDYS
-63 KYQKVMDE
+63 KYQKLLDE
-71 HQSFEVE
+71 RESFEVE

-84 ETITK
+84 KTITK
-89 GIIKFQKECNTYYI
+89 GTINFKKDGNCYI
-103 NHTGGYARYESRLS
+103 NENGSSARYASTLS
-117 EDVRGAFDYGERIHI
+117 EDVKGAFDNGEKIHV
-132 CGLDKDGVLVTN
+132 CGLDKDGVLITN
-144 YGPHNTYT
+144 YGPYNTYT
-152 IKCSISS
+152 LGGNFSGSG
-159 YMLKST
+159 LKSASH
-165 KFGERNYKS
+165 GERNYKRYIRRLYNMD
-174 RIRKLY
+174 RI
-180 DWDRNVKIVVTN
+180 VKIVVTN
-192 DEGLTTLREK
+192 DEGMTTICEK
-202 STEARMNNLTDEEK
+202 SAEARMKNLTEEEK
-216 TIGKGDLAAFELKGS
+216 TIGKGDLALFELKGN
-231 VQSVVVK
+231 VQSAVVI
-238 TEYDKVRYNFDE
+238 TAYDKVRYNFDE

-272 EQGRLSAYTEGEYD
+272 EQGRISAYTEGEYD

-317 YNEAGFLTSDHQV
+317 YNEAGFLTSDHLL

-345 MKTTYK
+345 VKTTYK

-362 RRETVPANDTEGP
+362 RRETVPADDTEGP
-375 IYEER
+375 VYEAR

>member
-40 EIPLMFAENAQKI
+40 EIPSMFAENAQMT
-53 KEGTIEDDFS
+53 KEGTIEDDYS
-63 KYQKVMDE
+63 KYQKLLDE
-71 HQSFEVE
+71 RESFEVE

-84 ETITK
+84 KTITK
-89 GIIKFQKECNTYYI
+89 GTINFKKDGNCYI
-103 NHTGGYARYESRLS
+103 NENGSSARYASTLS
-117 EDVRGAFDYGERIHI
+117 EDVKGAFDNGEKIHV
-132 CGLDKDGVLVTN
+132 CGLDKDGVLITN
-144 YGPHNTYT
+144 YGPYNTYT
-152 IKCSISS
+152 LGGNFSGSG
-159 YMLKST
+159 LKSASH
-165 KFGERNYKS
+165 GERNYKRYIRRLYNMD
-174 RIRKLY
+174 RI
-180 DWDRNVKIVVTN
+180 VKIVVTN
-192 DEGLTTLREK
+192 DEGMTTICEK
-202 STEARMNNLTDEEK
+202 SAEARMKNLTEEEK
-216 TIGKGDLAAFELKGS
+216 TIGKGDLALFELKGN
-231 VQSVVVK
+231 VQSAVVI
-238 TEYDKVRYNFDE
+238 TAYDKVRYNFDE

-317 YNEAGFLTSDHQV
+317 YNEAGFLTSDHLL

-345 MKTTYK
+345 VKTTYK

-362 RRETVPANDTEGP
+362 RRETVPADDTEGP
-375 IYEER
+375 VYEAR
-380 SIIYYD
+380 SIMYYD

>member
-40 EIPLMFAENAQKI
+40 EIPSMFAENAQMT
-53 KEGTIEDDFS
+53 KEGTIEDDYS
-63 KYQKVMDE
+63 KYQKLLDE
-71 HQSFEVE
+71 RESFEVE

-84 ETITK
+84 KTITK
-89 GIIKFQKECNTYYI
+89 GTINFKKDGNCYI
-103 NHTGGYARYESRLS
+103 NENGSSARYASTLS
-117 EDVRGAFDYGERIHI
+117 EDVKGAFDNGEKIHV
-132 CGLDKDGVLVTN
+132 CGLDKDGVLITN
-144 YGPHNTYT
+144 YGPYNTYT
-152 IKCSISS
+152 LGGNFSGSG
-159 YMLKST
+159 LKSASH
-165 KFGERNYKS
+165 GERNYKRYIRRLYNMD
-174 RIRKLY
+174 RI
-180 DWDRNVKIVVTN
+180 VKIVVTN
-192 DEGLTTLREK
+192 DEGMTTICEK
-202 STEARMNNLTDEEK
+202 SAEARMKNLTEEEK
-216 TIGKGDLAAFELKGS
+216 TIGKGDLALFELKGN
-231 VQSVVVK
+231 VQSAVVI
-238 TEYDKVRYNFDE
+238 TAYDKVRYNFDE

-259 VQTNEWYQNVERD
+259 VKTNEWYQNVERD
-272 EQGRLSAYTEGEYD
+272 EQGRISAYTEGEYD

-345 MKTTYK
+345 VKTTYK

-375 IYEER
+375 VYEAR
-380 SIIYYD
+380 SIMYYD

>member
-40 EIPLMFAENAQKI
+40 EIPLMFAENAQMT
-53 KEGTIEDDFS
+53 KEGTIEDDYS
-63 KYQKVMDE
+63 KYQKLLDE
-71 HQSFEVE
+71 RESFEVE

-84 ETITK
+84 KTITK
-89 GIIKFQKECNTYYI
+89 GTINFKKDGNCYI
-103 NHTGGYARYESRLS
+103 NENGSTARYASTLS
-117 EDVRGAFDYGERIHI
+117 EDVKGAFDNGEKIHV
-132 CGLDKDGVLVTN
+132 CGLDKDGVLITN
-144 YGPHNTYT
+144 YGPYNTYT
-152 IKCSISS
+152 LGGNFSGSG
-159 YMLKST
+159 LKSASH
-165 KFGERNYKS
+165 GERNYKRYIRRLYNMD
-174 RIRKLY
+174 RI
-180 DWDRNVKIVVTN
+180 VKIVVTN
-192 DEGLTTLREK
+192 DEGMTTICEK
-202 STEARMNNLTDEEK
+202 SAEARMKNLTEEEK
-216 TIGKGDLAAFELKGS
+216 TIGKGDLALFELKGN
-231 VQSVVVK
+231 VQSAVVI
-238 TEYDKVRYNFDE
+238 TAYDKVRYNFDE

-272 EQGRLSAYTEGEYD
+272 EQGRISAYTEGEYD

-317 YNEAGFLTSDHQV
+317 YNEAGFLTSDHLL

-345 MKTTYK
+345 VKTTYK

-362 RRETVPANDTEGP
+362 RRETVPADDTEGP
-375 IYEER
+375 VYEAR
-380 SIIYYD
+380 SIMYYD

>member
-40 EIPLMFAENAQKI
+40 EIPSMFAENAQMT
-53 KEGTIEDDFS
+53 KEGTIEDDYS
-63 KYQKVMDE
+63 KYQKLLDE
-71 HQSFEVE
+71 RESFEVE

-84 ETITK
+84 KTITK
-89 GIIKFQKECNTYYI
+89 GTINFKKDGNCYI
-103 NHTGGYARYESRLS
+103 NENGSSARYASALS
-117 EDVRGAFDYGERIHI
+117 EDVKGAFDNGEKIHV
-132 CGLDKDGVLVTN
+132 CGLDKDGVLITN
-144 YGPHNTYT
+144 YGPYNTYT
-152 IKCSISS
+152 LGGNFSGSG
-159 YMLKST
+159 LKSASH
-165 KFGERNYKS
+165 GERNYKRYIRRLYNMD
-174 RIRKLY
+174 RI
-180 DWDRNVKIVVTN
+180 VKIVVTN
-192 DEGLTTLREK
+192 DEGMTTICEK
-202 STEARMNNLTDEEK
+202 SAEARMKNLTEEEK
-216 TIGKGDLAAFELKGS
+216 AIGKGDLALFELKGN
-231 VQSVVVK
+231 VQSAVVI
-238 TEYDKVRYNFDE
+238 TAYDKVRYNFDE

-272 EQGRLSAYTEGEYD
+272 EQGRISAYTEGEYD

-317 YNEAGFLTSDHQV
+317 YNEAGFLTSDHLL

-345 MKTTYK
+345 VKTTYK

-362 RRETVPANDTEGP
+362 RRETVPADDTEGP
-375 IYEER
+375 VYEAR
-380 SIIYYD
+380 SIMYYD

>member
-40 EIPLMFAENAQKI
+40 EIPSMFAENAQMT
-53 KEGTIEDDFS
+53 KEGTIEDDYS
-63 KYQKVMDE
+63 KYQKLLDE
-71 HQSFEVE
+71 RESFEVE

-84 ETITK
+84 KTITK
-89 GIIKFQKECNTYYI
+89 GTINFKKDGNCYI
-103 NHTGGYARYESRLS
+103 NENGSSARYASTLS
-117 EDVRGAFDYGERIHI
+117 EDVKGAFDNGEKIHV
-132 CGLDKDGVLVTN
+132 CGLDKDGVLITN
-144 YGPHNTYT
+144 YGPYNTYT
-152 IKCSISS
+152 LGGNFSGSG
-159 YMLKST
+159 LKSASH
-165 KFGERNYKS
+165 GERNYKRYIRRLYNMD
-174 RIRKLY
+174 RI
-180 DWDRNVKIVVTN
+180 VKIVVTN
-192 DEGLTTLREK
+192 DEGMTTICEK
-202 STEARMNNLTDEEK
+202 SAEARMKNLTEEEK
-216 TIGKGDLAAFELKGS
+216 TIGKGDLALFELKGN
-231 VQSVVVK
+231 VQSAVVI
-238 TEYDKVRYNFDE
+238 TAYDKVRYNFDE
-250 EGKLISING
+250 DGKLISING

-272 EQGRLSAYTEGEYD
+272 EQGRISAYTEGEYD

-317 YNEAGFLTSDHQV
+317 YNEAGFLTSDHLL

-345 MKTTYK
+345 VKTTYK

-362 RRETVPANDTEGP
+362 RRETVPADDTEGP
-375 IYEER
+375 VYEAR
-380 SIIYYD
+380 SIMYYD

>member
-40 EIPLMFAENAQKI
+40 EIPSMFAENAQMT
-53 KEGTIEDDFS
+53 KEGTIEDDYS
-63 KYQKVMDE
+63 KYQKLLDE
-71 HQSFEVE
+71 RESFEVE

-84 ETITK
+84 KTITK
-89 GIIKFQKECNTYYI
+89 GTINFKKDGNCYI
-103 NHTGGYARYESRLS
+103 NENGSSARYASTLS
-117 EDVRGAFDYGERIHI
+117 EDVKGAFDNGEKIHV

-144 YGPHNTYT
+144 YGPYNTYT
-152 IKCSISS
+152 LGGNFSGSG
-159 YMLKST
+159 LKSASH
-165 KFGERNYKS
+165 GERNYKRYIRRLYNMD
-174 RIRKLY
+174 RI
-180 DWDRNVKIVVTN
+180 VKIVVTN
-192 DEGLTTLREK
+192 DEGMTTICEK
-202 STEARMNNLTDEEK
+202 SAEARMKNLTEEEK
-216 TIGKGDLAAFELKGS
+216 TIGKGDLALFELKGN
-231 VQSVVVK
+231 VQSAVVI
-238 TEYDKVRYNFDE
+238 TAYDKVRYNFDK

-317 YNEAGFLTSDHQV
+317 YNEAGFLTSDHLL

-345 MKTTYK
+345 VKTTYK

-362 RRETVPANDTEGP
+362 RRETVPADDTEGP
-375 IYEER
+375 VYEAR
-380 SIIYYD
+380 SIMYYD